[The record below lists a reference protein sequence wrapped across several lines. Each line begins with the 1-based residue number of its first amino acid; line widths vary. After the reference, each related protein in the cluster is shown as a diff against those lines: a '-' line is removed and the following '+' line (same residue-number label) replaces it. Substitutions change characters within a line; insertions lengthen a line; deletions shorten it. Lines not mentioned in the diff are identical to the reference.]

1 MKRSLLFFTSA
12 IALGAL
18 SGFLVSDFS
27 KLSAQLPSSVAEL
40 LPKVVT
46 QPAVMRRRSKVASTT
61 TAFGRLINAT
71 VAAVAPARAGKALPA
86 GGLMLNE
93 PVVIVHNGEQR
104 PATLPQGTA
113 VSLVKNEGRFMS
125 VRHNQSVLTL
135 PRSAVAVGVVPAN

>member
-27 KLSAQLPSSVAEL
+27 KLSAQLPSTVAEL
-40 LPKVVT
+40 LPKVAARVAQAPT
-46 QPAVMRRRSKVASTT
+46 AKVASTT
-61 TAFGRLINAT
+61 TAFGRLINVT
-71 VAAVAPARAGKALPA
+71 VAAVAPARAAKALPS

-93 PVVIVHNGEQR
+93 PVVIVHSGEQR